1 MFIMQKFSKISN
13 NTGIRSRVN
22 SGTRTGTPDR
32 IYYNKD
38 KVFFFNSKNARAFI
52 YFTNTNEIFWSE
64 ESGIHNELLFNMDDE
79 DKHRNGIDDVM
90 FVDELDE
97 YDNVRTGR
105 IWVIPNNVS
114 KNRKF
119 DVYIAWWEALTEKQF
134 NTYNKNIIKQ
144 YKHDFDT
151 DIFSAMIVDN
161 NGKFVLFDGNKYLKI
176 TEQTENRQDDLF
188 VLKQIHL
195 ASQAEKRKYFRL
207 FLHNRNRINQEKY
220 YNHTKS
226 KTAAE
231 YNYLKTI
238 GDSLEVNNIN
248 IKQHKMKSLLDFI
261 LERQSI
267 TFNGTGAYT
276 DNYGQCIIL
285 AGGPGSGKGFIQ
297 NKILCNYKVYDVDE
311 LKKMYI
317 KLAERGKISDE
328 YKYDLTKPED
338 VSKLHM
344 AVKSRGWKGKIR
356 DAMWAERSKKDSHSS
371 GLHPNILFDMVSGD
385 KSDIEEIVSMAL
397 PIGYNVT
404 VIWVLCNK
412 DTAAIG
418 NKIRDRRVHDKVI
431 DDGHNA
437 AYKTM
442 TQLFNNKWDDLTP
455 LINNAWIGFSAGY
468 GRKLEG
474 EFADNP
480 VIRVKKGTE
489 EKFNFDNGLIDK
501 FLKQQMPIDYKFIK
515 KQLNSTDA
523 NKKEQAEK
531 WVKIVGKE
539 YQPNDVSESFEYNEE
554 AIINKWNEELS
565 EIL

>member
-1 MFIMQKFSKISN
+1 MQEFSRASHNK
-13 NTGIRSRVN
+13 GIRSRVKTR
-22 SGTRTGTPDR
+22 TRTGTPDR

-38 KVFFFNSKNARAFI
+38 KEFFFDSKNARAII
-52 YFTNTNEIFWSE
+52 YFLDTDEIFWSE
-64 ESGIHNELLFNMDDE
+64 ESGIHNDLLFNMS
-79 DKHRNGIDDVM
+79 DKDKERNGIGDVL
-90 FVDELDE
+90 FVDELED

-105 IWVIPNNVS
+105 IWVIPNNKS

-119 DVYIAWWEALTEKQF
+119 DVYIAWWEELTEGEF
-134 NTYNKNIIKQ
+134 NKCNKNVIKQ
-144 YKHDFDT
+144 YKKDFGK

-161 NGKFVLFDGNKYLKI
+161 NGKFVLFDGNEYLKI
-176 TEQTENRQDDLF
+176 TEQSKNREEDLF

-195 ASQAEKRKYFRL
+195 ASQAEKHKYLRL
-207 FLHNRNRINQEKY
+207 YLNNRNKNNQEKY

-231 YNYLKTI
+231 YNHIKRI

-248 IKQHKMKSLLDFI
+248 TTQHKMKSLLDFI

-267 TFNGTGAYT
+267 TFSGTGANT

-317 KLAERGKISDE
+317 KLAEKGKIADE

-338 VSKLHM
+338 VGKLHM
-344 AVKSRGWKGKIR
+344 AVKSRKWKGKIR
-356 DAMWAERSKKDSHSS
+356 DAMWTARRQKDSHSS
-371 GLHPNILFDMVSGD
+371 GLLPNILFDMVSGE
-385 KSDIEEIVSMAL
+385 KSDIEEIVSIAL
-397 PIGYNVT
+397 PIGYSIT

-412 DTAAIG
+412 ETASIG
-418 NKIRDRRVHDKVI
+418 NKIRERRVNDKVI
-431 DDGHNA
+431 DDGHDA

-455 LINNAWIGFSAGY
+455 LINRAWIGFSAGY
-468 GRKLEG
+468 SRKLE
-474 EFADNP
+474 EEYAKNP
-480 VIRVKKGTE
+480 VIKVKNSVE
-489 EKFNFDNGLIDK
+489 EQFNFDNGLIDK
-501 FLKQQMPIDYKFIK
+501 FLKHKMPIDYKFIN
-515 KQLNSTDA
+515 KQLKSNDEE
-523 NKKEQAEK
+523 KRQQAEN

-539 YQPNDVSESFEYNEE
+539 YQPDNVSESFEYNEDE
-554 AIINKWNEELS
+554 ILNKWTEELS